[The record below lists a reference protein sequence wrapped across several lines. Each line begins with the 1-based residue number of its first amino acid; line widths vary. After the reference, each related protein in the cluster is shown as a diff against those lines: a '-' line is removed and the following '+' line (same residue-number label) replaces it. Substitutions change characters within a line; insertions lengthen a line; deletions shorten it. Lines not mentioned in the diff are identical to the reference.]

1 MAVSS
6 GKGYMDK
13 YCCVLDYECKE
24 YMDYVRNKTFEI
36 NMIPVE
42 RFNGNG
48 SI

>member
-13 YCCVLDYECKE
+13 YIDVALTDFGE
-24 YMDYVRNKTFEI
+24 YMDYVRNRTFEI

-42 RFNGNG
+42 RFNDNG

>member
-13 YCCVLDYECKE
+13 YIDVLITDFGE

-42 RFNGNG
+42 RFNDNG